1 MAEHIS
7 QTTQGDAPL
16 STAREPDAK
25 AVPGASAQAGPDDE
39 VVGRTVTINR
49 PRAELYAFWRDLR
62 NLPGF
67 MQSIKEIRILDE
79 RRSHWVVQAPA
90 GKTAE
95 WDSLITEDRPNESIS
110 WESVPEARIRH
121 SGSVRFRDAPA
132 GRGTEVVATLAY
144 DPPAGALGKAF
155 AKLFQREPKV
165 QMRQDLRRF
174 KQLMETGECRDQ
186 RRMTRALVGPN

>member
-1 MAEHIS
+1 MTEHLS

-25 AVPGASAQAGPDDE
+25 AVPGASAQARTDDE

-49 PRAELYAFWRDLR
+49 PRAELYAFWRDLPH
-62 NLPGF
+62 LASF
-67 MQSIKEIRILDE
+67 MQNIKEIRIVDE

-95 WDSLITEDRPNESIS
+95 WDSVITEDRPNECIA
-110 WESVPEARIRH
+110 WASVPEARIRH

-132 GRGTEVVATLAY
+132 GRGTEVTATLAY
-144 DPPAGALGKAF
+144 DPPVGALGKAF
-155 AKLFQREPKV
+155 AKLFQREPNV

-174 KQLMETGECRDQ
+174 KQLMETGEVATARM
-186 RRMTRALVGPN
+186 RMTP